1 MQTRRDRSVRLPRGV
16 ATTKRLRLGLNIPR
30 RSSSLA
36 LETYFVAVCSSPQSP
51 LFCLVSLWSTYPR
64 APGTLSWGFGNFS
77 VSLCLSVS
85 VSVCV
90 LLGALSL
97 EKCRE
102 LRGDWLAGWGGADIF
117 FIMAL
122 AFAVPEVA
130 ENLNG
135 WGPAAD
141 SVPSQL
147 EHVPY
152 APFSKSDR
160 VGRASD
166 WTGQAF
172 KYNSGK
178 NLHPILLSFSLCL
191 LFPSPL
197 QNLWKNHTVEI
208 LLQEQQ

>member
-1 MQTRRDRSVRLPRGV
+1 
-16 ATTKRLRLGLNIPR
+16 
-30 RSSSLA
+30 
-36 LETYFVAVCSSPQSP
+36 
-51 LFCLVSLWSTYPR
+51 
-64 APGTLSWGFGNFS
+64 
-77 VSLCLSVS
+77 
-85 VSVCV
+85 
-90 LLGALSL
+90 
-97 EKCRE
+97 
-102 LRGDWLAGWGGADIF
+102 
-117 FIMAL
+117 MAL

-178 NLHPILLSFSLCL
+178 NLHPILLSLSLCL
-191 LFPSPL
+191 PFPSPL
-197 QNLWKNHTVEI
+197 QNL
-208 LLQEQQ
+208 